1 MIYLETSRILLR
13 PLSIFDFEDIHRLHT
28 DHLVVKSLFSGES
41 PSCENTREKMK
52 QYVRCW
58 RQNGFGFF
66 GVLLKDSKEPGE
78 FAGRA
83 GLRYFE
89 DTTEIEYGV
98 CLFGHVAGRGI
109 GPEVGR
115 AILRFS
121 FQQLNLERVVAVIR
135 PENKRSIRALGKIGF
150 THVEDREY
158 SGHVKGF
165 YEVRATQY
173 GIARESGRMRAH
185 TDRTSVARR
194 LL

>member
-1 MIYLETSRILLR
+1 MLVLETSRLFIR
-13 PLSIFDFEDIHRLHT
+13 PLAISDFEDVHRLHT
-28 DHLVVKSLFSGES
+28 DHLVVQSLFSGEP
-41 PSCENTREKMK
+41 PSCENTQEKMK
-52 QYVRCW
+52 QYVRDW

-66 GVLLKDSKEPGE
+66 GVFLKDSKEPGE

-89 DTTEIEYGV
+89 DTTHVEYGL

-115 AILRFS
+115 VILRFS
-121 FQQLNLERVVAVIR
+121 FKELNLERVVAVVR

-150 THVEDREY
+150 KHVEDREY
-158 SGHVKGF
+158 GDHVKGF

-173 GIARESGRMRAH
+173 GIARQSGGTRAH
-185 TDRTSVARR
+185 TD
-194 LL
+194 